1 MEGIVNVG
9 GRLLWRTAVEGIE
22 FGFIS
27 SCLRAVLH
35 FRLLTFRVFLGF
47 GKSDDC
53 DAWYF
58 FNVLNFLRCFILF
71 CITWFFNLVC
81 NEDIEV
87 VLFVVA
93 CVEFGI
99 ILAFVLLLLSVLIP
113 ELHLGVWSEVDSD
126 LTYFLL
132 LYFCWILIA
141 FI

>member
-1 MEGIVNVG
+1 MIAMLGIV
-9 GRLLWRTAVEGIE
+9 
-22 FGFIS
+22 
-27 SCLRAVLH
+27 
-35 FRLLTFRVFLGF
+35 
-47 GKSDDC
+47 
-53 DAWYF
+53 
-58 FNVLNFLRCFILF
+58 FNVLIFLRCFILF

-113 ELHLGVWSEVDSD
+113 ELHFGVWSEVNSD

-132 LYFCWILIA
+132 LYFCWILLVLYEVEEGYDTLE
-141 FI
+141 FQGLELVVH